1 MNELNLAV
9 ARWLVGADGRHAV
22 AEATQ
27 LLDDG
32 TDELRVITALRARI
46 DDPAR
51 TAAAVAAGIAR
62 RRARDRWVEAD
73 RLLFTRES
81 LEQASDPVVAGWR
94 ARRFADRPVYDLC
107 SGVGGDAMALARR
120 ARSVTAVDRDA
131 ARLVLLE
138 HNAAILGLSVATL
151 IGDATEI
158 VIPTDQVVHAD
169 PARRRDGHRMGDP
182 TRTVPPVDAL
192 VAAHLTAPGRAIVLA
207 PGTDADHP
215 ALGTEVEVEY
225 LQLGNDLV
233 EAVAWSGIL
242 RDGSATASATILP
255 RLPVIPTPGGAT
267 GPSPGAIPGAA
278 PPAGTAASDGGAD
291 LPGAVHRSRSGE
303 RGPRLP
309 VGDVGSH
316 LIEVSSAAVRARLH
330 DEIGAE
336 IDARRLARQRALL
349 TTDTAPPDS
358 PWYRARP
365 VLEVL
370 AARPGPIK
378 RWLAADDRGPIELV
392 LHGVRADPLA
402 WWRELGRP
410 LRGPGGVR
418 VELIR
423 RDDDAVAVI
432 TGDRRP
438 V

>member
-1 MNELNLAV
+1 MNELNLEV

-32 TDELRVITALRARI
+32 TDELRLITALRAHI

-51 TAAAVAAGIAR
+51 TAAVVAAGIAR
-62 RRARDRWVEAD
+62 RRARDRWVQAD
-73 RLLFTRES
+73 QLLFTRES
-81 LEQASDPVVAGWR
+81 LEQASDPAVANWR
-94 ARRFADRPVYDLC
+94 ARRFADQRVHDLC
-107 SGVGGDAMALARR
+107 SGVGGDAMALAQR

-138 HNAAILGLSVATL
+138 HNVAISGSSVATV
-151 IGDATEI
+151 IGDATE
-158 VIPTDQVVHAD
+158 VAVPTDQVVHAD

-192 VAAHLTAPGRAIVLA
+192 VAAHLAAPGRAIVLA

-215 ALGTEVEVEY
+215 ALGTDVEVEY

-255 RLPVIPTPGGAT
+255 RLPVNAATAGTPSTSSGAV
-267 GPSPGAIPGAA
+267 PEAA
-278 PPAGTAASDGGAD
+278 PPAGTPGSSGGAG
-291 LPGAVHRSRSGE
+291 PVGAVHRSRSGP
-303 RGPRLP
+303 RGPLLP
-309 VGDVGSH
+309 VGGVGSH
-316 LIEVSSAAVRARLH
+316 LVEVASAAVRARIH

-336 IDARRLARQRALL
+336 IEARRLARQRALL
-349 TTDTAPPDS
+349 TTDTAPPGS

-378 RWLAADDRGPIELV
+378 RWLAAGDRGPIELV

-402 WWRELGRP
+402 WWRDLGRP
-410 LRGPGGVR
+410 PRGPGGVR
-418 VELIR
+418 LELIR
-423 RDDDAVAVI
+423 RDDDAIAVI
-432 TGDRRP
+432 TSDR
-438 V
+438 